1 MPDFHTENSWAT
13 DLYIRNNGTEQRQVW
28 ISLFSANGSL
38 INSYSCGLNP
48 NQRCWL
54 PLNSLLPS
62 NSSGSAFVDGG
73 ENASV
78 VVARY
83 RPSPYVSAA
92 YTGLTSPA
100 TTIYVPL
107 VQRNNS
113 GWYNDLVI
121 MNASASATTPT
132 VHFQRR
138 DLSGDA
144 CPQTLSSV
152 PPNGSV
158 TLRTNAFA
166 CPAGQDF
173 TIGSA
178 RVTAS
183 QPLALLGVQW
193 KDYTGD
199 GWADALMDDEGLPAA
214 ALTTYYPLLQRGNGG
229 TDSGLALQNP
239 GSANTVTLNYYSQA
253 GGGCGQSNLSLPQTS
268 MTIIFPL
275 PVTCPLPYIGSGKA
289 TGTQPWLS
297 LVNHNHSTDRD
308 VMSHSAV
315 GGGTQAAAVPLVFRN
330 ATALGR
336 SGWYSGLSLQN
347 TSAATASITLHL
359 YDSGGASVYASSWSV
374 APYATKIVYPLPVAE
389 GFVGSAWVSADRTI
403 AVSATHVVSP
413 ASGGDD
419 AWMAYLGVNR

>member
-214 ALTTYYPLLQRGNGG
+214 AWTTYYPLLQRGNGG
-229 TDSGLALQNP
+229 TDSGLALQTP

-253 GGGCGQSNLSLPQTS
+253 GAG
-268 MTIIFPL
+268 
-275 PVTCPLPYIGSGKA
+275 
-289 TGTQPWLS
+289 
-297 LVNHNHSTDRD
+297 
-308 VMSHSAV
+308 
-315 GGGTQAAAVPLVFRN
+315 AANPTRPCL
-330 ATALGR
+330 
-336 SGWYSGLSLQN
+336 
-347 TSAATASITLHL
+347 
-359 YDSGGASVYASSWSV
+359 
-374 APYATKIVYPLPVAE
+374 K
-389 GFVGSAWVSADRTI
+389 
-403 AVSATHVVSP
+403 P
-413 ASGGDD
+413 A
-419 AWMAYLGVNR
+419 